1 MASLTRASQRWPFD
15 VQLASRAS
23 SLLLTFGQDAGFEI
37 LKRAIRMSPES
48 SPALSLLASY
58 NEQKVNRGFG
68 IEAREKLL
76 LLQPH
81 DEANYVELIRDYLF
95 IKQPAKAE
103 SLLVKLRVFAT
114 SATVISAESY
124 IREYQSGQYD

>member
-1 MASLTRASQRWPFD
+1 
-15 VQLASRAS
+15 
-23 SLLLTFGQDAGFEI
+23 
-37 LKRAIRMSPES
+37 MSPDS
-48 SPALSLLASY
+48 SPALTLLASY

-76 LLQPH
+76 ILQPH

-103 SLLVKLRVFAT
+103 ELQQKLSTFAIP
-114 SATVISAESY
+114 ATINSTDGLIKEYY
-124 IREYQSGQYD
+124 IGQAG